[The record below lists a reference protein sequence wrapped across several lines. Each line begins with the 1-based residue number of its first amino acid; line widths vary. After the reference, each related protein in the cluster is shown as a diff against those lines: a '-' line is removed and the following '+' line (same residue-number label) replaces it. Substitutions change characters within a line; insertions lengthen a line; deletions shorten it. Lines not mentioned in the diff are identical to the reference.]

1 MQVTPTIFTKLQE
14 IDTNIIPYIIYGLQN
29 MFREVK

>member
-1 MQVTPTIFTKLQE
+1 MQVTTTIFTKLQE
-14 IDTNIIPYIIYGLQN
+14 IGTNIIPYIIYGLQN

>member
-1 MQVTPTIFTKLQE
+1 MQVIPTLFTKLHE
-14 IDTNIIPYIIYGLQN
+14 IGANIIPYIIYGLQN